1 MRVPGRAEVVELSVA
16 KKVALWILV
25 AIVGLYL
32 VFRAVTPFWVDMTF
46 IITGVV
52 VVAFSIL
59 QKKDDGGK

>member
-1 MRVPGRAEVVELSVA
+1 MA

-32 VFRAVTPFWVDMTF
+32 VFRAVTPFWVDMMF

-52 VVAFSIL
+52 VVVFSIL
-59 QKKDDGGK
+59 RKKDDGGK